1 MNSLHGFRRA
11 PLLTLLFVVVA
22 PAWMGCHRDAGA
34 AQRTSAASASP
45 PSTSKRT
52 PIPDADI
59 AQAIS
64 RHLKEDSA
72 VRSEQLQVRVDD
84 GSCVLSGAVGSVLA
98 KERALRIVQTLKG
111 VRAVI
116 DHVEVRPV
124 VRADPQL
131 EGDVMRALQ
140 QDGVTRT
147 DLVTVAAKDGRL
159 TLSGV
164 AASWPE
170 RALFTEVAE
179 TVNGVK
185 TIDNRISV
193 TYALVTPEA
202 QVAGAVRQRIANDI
216 WLDGDAIAATI
227 TGRDVH
233 LRGVV
238 GSVAEKARA
247 RSDAW
252 LAGVDSVDD
261 DGVVVDWAKRDDQRR
276 FIDHAFRSD
285 EDVAQ
290 AVRDAFELDPRLAR
304 LEPLVEVRNGVV
316 ELTGTVDSAKARHA
330 AELDAK
336 DTVGVMDVRNMA
348 VVQEASRPADADLER
363 GVKRTRPADE
373 LNVERSPQ
381 EIKADIEDRLY
392 WDATVERGSVKV
404 SLSTDNVATLHGT
417 LDSWSEIRAAGEDAT
432 LGGATRV
439 INALQVRKPAGR

>member
-1 MNSLHGFRRA
+1 M
-11 PLLTLLFVVVA
+11 VVVA
-22 PAWMGCHRDAGA
+22 R
-34 AQRTSAASASP
+34 
-45 PSTSKRT
+45 PSTPKRA

-59 AQAIS
+59 AQAIA
-64 RHLKEDSA
+64 RRLKGDGA
-72 VRSEQLQVRVDD
+72 ARSEQLQVRVDD
-84 GSCVLSGAVGSVLA
+84 GSCVLSGTVGSLLA
-98 KERALRIVQTLKG
+98 KERALRIVQTLRG
-111 VRAVI
+111 VRSVI

-124 VRADPQL
+124 VRADAQL

-147 DLVTVAAKDGRL
+147 DLVTVAAKDGRV

-179 TVNGVK
+179 TVKGVK
-185 TIDNRISV
+185 SIDNRISA

-202 QVAGAVRQRIANDI
+202 QVVGAVRQRIADDI

-233 LRGVV
+233 LKGVV
-238 GSVAEKARA
+238 GSVADKARA

-276 FIDHAFRSD
+276 SFDHAFRSD
-285 EDVAQ
+285 EGVAQ

-304 LEPLVEVRNGVV
+304 LEPLVEVRGGVV

-336 DTVGVMDVRNMA
+336 DTVGVMDLRNMA
-348 VVQEASRPADADLER
+348 VVQEASRPVDLDLEG
-363 GVKRTRPADE
+363 GVERARPADE
-373 LNVERSPQ
+373 PKIERSAE

-392 WDATVERGSVKV
+392 WDATVERGRVKV
-404 SLSTDNVATLHGT
+404 SLSTDSVATLRGT
-417 LDSWSEIRAAGEDAT
+417 VDSWSEIRAAVEDAT
-432 LGGATRV
+432 WGGATRV
-439 INALQVRKPAGR
+439 VNALQVRKPAGR